1 MSNKKECNECK
12 KTPFDAKQVP
22 IILLGFYILFSSV
35 YGTIEIVK
43 DIISL
48 FK

>member
-22 IILLGFYILFSSV
+22 VILFGTYLLFSAV

-43 DIISL
+43 DIISM

>member
-1 MSNKKECNECK
+1 MSEKECSKCNQTGPSK
-12 KTPFDAKQVP
+12 LQWGS
-22 IILLGFYILFSSV
+22 IILGFYLLGASV